1 VSAEKPCDHDWRYIS
16 DWGGDPDV
24 IGGTFDCSR
33 WECRKCGEE
42 DLKREPPRRSP
53 EDDL

>member
-1 VSAEKPCDHDWRYIS
+1 MLNVQLSRPESMTGKWID

-33 WECRKCGEE
+33 WECQLCGLE
-42 DLKREPPRRSP
+42 DLKRPAPS
-53 EDDL
+53 DHD